1 MDASPKQI
9 FSPASF
15 QELFALWNRF
25 PDAEPYAGGTG
36 YARSMDKRLMVLP
49 KETIS
54 LDKIDELKRIT
65 RTERYIEIGAMV
77 RLNEII
83 NLGKIVPEIL
93 TRTLEGI
100 AGIHVRNTATIGG
113 NLCDKTRRLDAAAAM
128 TALDAHFEL
137 RSAASARWISASR
150 FSTVTPP
157 ALSPQ
162 ELMTRIRIPLEQWNY
177 SLYRKFKSAGS
188 NESGEVIVFILKN
201 QKSTLT
207 DLRVVYSGNLLLQ
220 NRESET
226 PLIGKRLPLDRKD
239 ALSFLESWKRFLES
253 LEVYTSSLKV
263 ISTNNAEMKK
273 IHLLKVQIINFL
285 ENALLDITD

>member
-1 MDASPKQI
+1 MDASPRQVL
-9 FSPASF
+9 FPDSF
-15 QELFALWNRF
+15 QEFFALWNRF

-36 YARSMDKRLMVLP
+36 FARSLDKRLMVMP
-49 KETIS
+49 KQTIS
-54 LDKIDELKRIT
+54 LEKIEELKRIT

-77 RLNEII
+77 KLNEII

-100 AGIHVRNTATIGG
+100 AGVHVRNIATIGG
-113 NLCDKTRRLDAAAAM
+113 NLCEKTRRLDAAAAL

-137 RSAASARWISASR
+137 RSDSSARWISASR
-150 FSTVTPP
+150 FSATNPP
-157 ALSPQ
+157 ALAPH

-177 SLYRKFKSAGS
+177 SLYRKFRSMGS

-220 NRESET
+220 NRESEA
-226 PLIGKRLPLDRKD
+226 PLIGKRLPLDRRE
-239 ALSFLESWKRFLES
+239 ALSFLESWKHFLDN
-253 LEVYTSSLKV
+253 LEVAAPLKI
-263 ISTNNAEMKK
+263 ISTNNIEKK
-273 IHLLKVQIINFL
+273 KLDLLKVQILNFL